1 MSTNGAEHRIP
12 LSLMEAAIER
22 DAAAEDRDRAPAD
35 LRRSERNLE
44 TVADELAAGLQH
56 LERALLVARGTGFSG
71 RVRELFE
78 EVETL
83 QREVA
88 REFGRKVGDR
98 LGRQTLWRVRKGVE
112 VE

>member
-1 MSTNGAEHRIP
+1 MTTNGAEQRIP

-22 DAAAEDRDRAPAD
+22 AHAPDQESKPAD

-44 TVADELAAGLQH
+44 TVANELAAGLEH
-56 LERALLVARGTGFSG
+56 LERALLLARGTGFSG

-78 EVETL
+78 EIETL

-98 LGRQTLWRVRKGVE
+98 LGRESLWRVRKGVE
-112 VE
+112 VG